1 MIKINIKKKI
11 INTNIFLDR
20 FFELN
25 SSILIYNNGTY
36 KLNYFRFIRD
46 KLLLFQLLKVPS

>member
-11 INTNIFLDR
+11 IYTNIFLDR

-25 SSILIYNNGTY
+25 SSILIYNNETS
-36 KLNYFRFIRD
+36 KLNYFLFIRD

>member
-25 SSILIYNNGTY
+25 SSILIYNNETY